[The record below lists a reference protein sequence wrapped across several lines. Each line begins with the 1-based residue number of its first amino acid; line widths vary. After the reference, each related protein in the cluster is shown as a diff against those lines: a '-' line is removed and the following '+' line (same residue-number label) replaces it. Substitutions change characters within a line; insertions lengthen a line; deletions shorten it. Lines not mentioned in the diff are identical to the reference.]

1 MSPRNLMIVGLALLP
16 AAGCDWR
23 KFDDLADTA
32 WVKSSGSPGGLNA
45 GEWGVGLAYG
55 NGSGD
60 GVTFVAA
67 GQRPDGV
74 GTIVYDARGEHSGNG
89 ILAAETGVTNLD
101 ALPLRPP
108 MAGDP
113 DQGAVALGMS
123 TGGDSGG
130 QVIVFDTAG
139 PALLTSYAVGATG
152 IDALATGAVNED
164 VAREGT
170 VDLVVVNQNQLTV
183 IGNYIATVATDR
195 SQNTCQLGAERG
207 YSVAIGELGSFPESE
222 IAVGMGSAN
231 QDGAAGSVML
241 LPAATVVT
249 ANGVNCADTGVPQVL
264 PAPGGEPSFG
274 DQIVI
279 ADLDG
284 SGASDLAVSAPGA
297 NRVYV
302 WLDLDLTAIIAD
314 VPPSATIDGPSGS
327 GRFGEALAA
336 GDFDGTAGAELL
348 VGDGAATVDGN
359 ANAGRAWII
368 EGDFTTL
375 HELGDARPEAEQR
388 FGRAVAVGK
397 FGGTV
402 DVIAVAAHNEVFTY
416 FRTPLND
423 SDVRD

>member
-1 MSPRNLMIVGLALLP
+1 MSPRNLILVGFALLP

-139 PALLTSYAVGATG
+139 PALITSYAVGGAG
-152 IDALATGAVNED
+152 IDALAIGPVDNAG
-164 VAREGT
+164 GT
-170 VDLVVVNQNQLTV
+170 VDLVTVTENQLTV
-183 IGNYIATVATDR
+183 IGNYISSVATERTQD
-195 SQNTCQLGAERG
+195 SCMLGTARG
-207 YSVAIGELGSFPESE
+207 AAAAVGDLVTGGESE
-222 IAVGMGSAN
+222 IAIGLLEDGVGGRVMIISGSGVVA
-231 QDGAAGSVML
+231 AAGGDCVAVS
-241 LPAATVVT
+241 A
-249 ANGVNCADTGVPQVL
+249 QVIDG
-264 PAPGGEPSFG
+264 PDGQPSFG
-274 DQIVI
+274 EQIVI

-284 SGASDLAVSAPGA
+284 SGQADIAVGAPGA

-302 WLDLDLTAIIAD
+302 WLDPDLAAIGAPD
-314 VPPSATIDGPSGS
+314 AAIDGPAGS

-336 GDFDGTAGAELL
+336 GDFDGAAGAELL
-348 VGDGAATVDGN
+348 VGDGAATVDGK

-397 FGGTV
+397 FGGTD